1 MNRLAALLATVPFA
15 VGAQG
20 IRVSGVTHVQ
30 MIELRP
36 FTTDSVPAA
45 TVSGTGEWRVGP
57 NGVPAFCPA
66 TGSHCQYTGAGQRL
80 SVAPVLQDITV
91 AGWGWVE
98 GLSFH
103 ADLRARTQ
111 MTGGSDFTFPR
122 ADDHFDVV
130 DAYAEL
136 EREALRGSMRGRLGR
151 QWVASGLGNYNFD
164 GANVVYRRDALYA
177 EGWGGRALLGGL
189 NDTYTSHLLSAI
201 ENLPPWQDGYLFG
214 ARVRL
219 RPNPLGSASV
229 TYQRVILAD
238 RTGLFSE
245 RVALDATAHRYGAFT
260 QASLT
265 YDLAAGV
272 WNDARLKIGTA
283 AAGAF
288 GGSVEARRYR
298 PYFDLWTIWGAFA
311 PVGYNEG
318 RAIVD
323 WRPHADVTVSAHGAF
338 RRYGDTDAGFELRT
352 DGWRAGGDAI
362 WTPANDLF
370 ATASYEIDIGSG
382 AANTDG
388 RVGVSWIRSD
398 GTTLGADASVT
409 QNIYEFRVGTGR
421 IYGAMLRGVFPVR
434 SDARVALDVGLYQHV
449 KTNGAAGPDWTQR
462 RASARFEWTVGRD
475 PGTRAGTR
483 P

>member
-1 MNRLAALLATVPFA
+1 MRLLRAVLLALPVSLA
-15 VGAQG
+15 AQG

-30 MIELRP
+30 VIELRP
-36 FTTDSVPAA
+36 FSTDSVPAS
-45 TVSGTGEWRVGP
+45 TIVGTGEWREGP
-57 NGVPAFCPA
+57 FGVPAFCPA
-66 TGSHCQYTGAGQRL
+66 AGTHCQYTSAGQRL
-80 SVAPVLQDITV
+80 SVAPVMQELTV

-111 MTGGSDFTFPR
+111 MRGGSAFTFPR
-122 ADDHFDVV
+122 ADDHFDVI
-130 DAYAEL
+130 DAFAEL
-136 EREALRGSMRGRLGR
+136 EREVRGGSMRGRLGR
-151 QWVASGLGNYNFD
+151 QWIASGLGNYNFD
-164 GANVVYRRDALYA
+164 GATVLFRRDAWHA

-189 NDTYTSHLLSAI
+189 NDSYTSPLLSAI

-219 RPNPLGSASV
+219 RPDPLGSASL

-238 RTGLFSE
+238 RSGLFSE
-245 RVALDATAHRYGAFT
+245 RVAFDATARRYGAFA
-260 QASLT
+260 QASLA
-265 YDLAAGV
+265 YDLAAGA
-272 WNDARLKIGTA
+272 WNDARLKVGTPT
-283 AAGAF
+283 AGAF
-288 GGSVEARRYR
+288 GGSVEARHYR

-323 WRPHADVTVSAHGAF
+323 WRPHGNVTMSVHGAF
-338 RRYGDTDAGFELRT
+338 RRYGDAEAGFELRT
-352 DGWRAGGDAI
+352 DGWRAGGDAV
-362 WTPANDLF
+362 WTPSDDLF
-370 ATASYEIDIGSG
+370 ATASYEVDIGSG

-421 IYGAMLRGVFPVR
+421 IYGAMLRSVFPIR

-475 PGTRAGTR
+475 PGARSEAR